1 MSRAVI
7 SVVVPLSSFIDTSLF
22 IDLHL
27 VYRHA
32 LGLQPWFPTLHIL
45 GLHPFGSSF
54 AQLQLG
60 QIPHVGSMGTFSHPH
75 GRLPAKALLSRQF
88 HNRERGRGGGQVG
101 NIRYEPSV
109 VALTTPSIRHAAA

>member
-7 SVVVPLSSFIDTSLF
+7 FVVVPLSSFIDTSLF
-22 IDLHL
+22 IIYLHL
-27 VYRHA
+27 VYRRA

-60 QIPHVGSMGTFSHPH
+60 QIPHDGSMGTFSHPH

-88 HNRERGRGGGQVG
+88 HNRERGGGGG
-101 NIRYEPSV
+101 GR
-109 VALTTPSIRHAAA
+109 